1 MSAYLLKNTLS
12 SSGDLRTPTSVL
24 IQVLQH
30 SFLPFRCYLCDITC
44 CLLTNSPLW
53 SRTANDFWSSLAPS
67 FSSFASSSSPQ
78 HSWVKMLV
86 YRVSVPPTSPTSNK
100 PHITTNVLQNL
111 ISIVT
116 KSVKTKGD
124 ILACIIFKLSFAVW
138 YDRVTCYVNICAMLS
153 CLKIVFIQFI
163 SLIGRDF
170 DFQRWNICCRYS
182 KRKIKSRDGETF
194 SINWKSKDNHPT
206 TCPSVFFI
214 SSHTIS

>member
-1 MSAYLLKNTLS
+1 
-12 SSGDLRTPTSVL
+12 
-24 IQVLQH
+24 
-30 SFLPFRCYLCDITC
+30 
-44 CLLTNSPLW
+44 
-53 SRTANDFWSSLAPS
+53 
-67 FSSFASSSSPQ
+67 
-78 HSWVKMLV
+78 MLV
-86 YRVSVPPTSPTSNK
+86 CRVSVPPTSPTSNK

-124 ILACIIFKLSFAVW
+124 ILACIILKLSFAVW
-138 YDRVTCYVNICAMLS
+138 HDRVTCYVNICAMLS

-206 TCPSVFFI
+206 TCPSVFFHFLAYYI
-214 SSHTIS
+214 LDLRKTSDKFRSLKVQASLFLSSTTWDVQRVKNYSCLVYGSYSCSFFRLDCKPQHTWVHFRCRQKLTHVF

>member
-1 MSAYLLKNTLS
+1 M
-12 SSGDLRTPTSVL
+12 L

-44 CLLTNSPLW
+44 CLLTKSPLW
-53 SRTANDFWSSLAPS
+53 SRTPCSQNGFWSSLAPS
-67 FSSFASSSSPQ
+67 LSSFAFSSSPQ

-111 ISIVT
+111 MISIVT

-124 ILACIIFKLSFAVW
+124 ILACIILKLSFAVW
-138 YDRVTCYVNICAMLS
+138 HDRVTCYVNICAMLS